1 MGALASLR
9 LAGASAGRPPLQ
21 YDGEARKLVE
31 QARRLISASFAA
43 EGLPSPLT
51 EVPPSEAQAANAV
64 AGEQRQDFTPLPKAW
79 CEICHGF
86 NGVPSGPDLW
96 CPRCKHIVATFNIDI
111 EGAPQD
117 VPLVVPPPKNDGASC
132 KCEGDY
138 RCGSCEMRE
147 ALEASVAAEHRRN
160 PTDADFD
167 VLIEEYGLADAQ
179 YEIAWRNLE
188 MPDRERQKFRTTRD
202 QKREALRTAI
212 AQLRER
218 SERPQNSLSGTA
230 PRNER

>member
-1 MGALASLR
+1 MTQPSAVEISDLEAAE
-9 LAGASAGRPPLQ
+9 LAGQLVLLSVNDTAGIKRVIQAFISQRLSAGL
-21 YDGEARKLVE
+21 
-31 QARRLISASFAA
+31 
-43 EGLPSPLT
+43 
-51 EVPPSEAQAANAV
+51 
-64 AGEQRQDFTPLPKAW
+64 RQDFTPLPKAW

-117 VPLVVPPPKNDGASC
+117 VPLVVPPRQLFVGVDDRHGTEGVAS
-132 KCEGDY
+132 
-138 RCGSCEMRE
+138 S
-147 ALEASVAAEHRRN
+147 AAKPAETL
-160 PTDADFD
+160 TDADFD
-167 VLIEEYGLADAQ
+167 ALIEDYGLADAQ

-212 AQLRER
+212 AQLRV
-218 SERPQNSLSGTA
+218 SEAARQQITQETSVRDAEFVAQSGTA
-230 PRNER
+230 TRDER